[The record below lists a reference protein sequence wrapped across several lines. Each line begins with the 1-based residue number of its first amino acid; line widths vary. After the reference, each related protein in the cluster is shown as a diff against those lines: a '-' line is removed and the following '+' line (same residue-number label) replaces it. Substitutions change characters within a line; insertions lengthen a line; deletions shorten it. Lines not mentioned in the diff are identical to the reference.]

1 MTTRL
6 RAVALIW
13 IAVMLLTSC
22 MSGSTSPLAPGAG
35 GGDNAALVQAV
46 QLAVAGLAQDINA
59 EDLNAMRELF
69 SPLFQLDGN
78 LALRFPTTSTT
89 SDNPSATADEIT
101 FFNDFFAQNENISC
115 SLEVAST
122 SITGSVAT
130 VKVHFLL
137 SSLYILDVPPAT
149 YQSEDTDLM
158 VFAVSGGAWKL
169 TSWQQDPEGGTGQE
183 YEQQRVLNQLTALS
197 DALNLEGL
205 AAAEALVGPGVL
217 LDRAVQLRFK
227 TAQTVGEN
235 PNPSPY
241 FSDFFTTVFVENEN
255 IDTSF
260 SVNSVII
267 LGTRAF
273 LNVGFNLSAVYAGV
287 IPPQP
292 YSASGADEMTFDL
305 ISGNWKL
312 ATWREKTQEVPGPT
326 EQLLR
331 ARVSALA
338 AAITAEDAGAFGSI
352 ASGLLTLDPAIAMR
366 FKCTST
372 LAVPPSIGTSFGPF
386 LSEVFSQNA
395 NLAVGI
401 TVNSLDITGEVAV
414 AELSFTLAA
423 AYILSLPPENYVAQ
437 GADESVWEFDG
448 NNWRLVTWREKPAPP
463 A

>member
-1 MTTRL
+1 MMTRL

-13 IAVMLLTSC
+13 IAVLLLTSC

-35 GGDNAALVQAV
+35 GDDNAALVQAV
-46 QLAVAGLAQDINA
+46 QQAVAGLAQDINA
-59 EDLNAMRELF
+59 EDLNAMRDLF
-69 SPLFQLDGN
+69 LPLFQLDGN

-89 SDNPSATADEIT
+89 SDNPNPTSDEIT

-115 SLEVAST
+115 SLEVT
-122 SITGSVAT
+122 DTVVTGSVAT

-158 VFAVSGGAWKL
+158 VFAVSDGAWKL
-169 TSWQQDPEGGTGQE
+169 TSWQEDPEGGNGQE
-183 YEQQRVLNQLTALS
+183 FEQQRVLDQLAALS
-197 DALNLEGL
+197 DALNAEDL
-205 AAAEALVGPGVL
+205 AAAESLVEPGVL

-227 TAQTVGEN
+227 TAQTVAEN
-235 PNPSPY
+235 PNPPSD
-241 FSDFFTTVFVENEN
+241 FSDFFSTVFVENEEIQTN
-255 IDTSF
+255 F

-273 LNVGFNLSAVYAGV
+273 LNVGFSLSAVYAGV
-287 IPPQP
+287 IPPEA

-305 ISGNWKL
+305 VSGNWEL
-312 ATWREKTQEVPGPT
+312 ATWRETTQEVPGPT

-331 ARVSALA
+331 ARASALGA
-338 AAITAEDAGAFGSI
+338 ALTAEDAGAFGSI

-372 LAVPPSIGTSFGPF
+372 LSDPPSIGTSFGPF

-395 NLAVGI
+395 NLVVGI
-401 TVNSLDITGEVAV
+401 TVNSVEISGEVAV

-423 AYILSLPPENYVAQ
+423 TYILALPPENYEAQ
-437 GADESVWEFDG
+437 GTDDSVWEFDG
-448 NNWRLVTWREKPAPP
+448 SNWRLVTWREKPAPP